1 MTITRR
7 NFAELAA
14 CMAAAGGARFV
25 AAMNGR
31 DARSPSVAMGSRRWY
46 KGMLHAHTCWS
57 DGYVLPEQAVAA
69 YKNAG
74 YDFFSITDH
83 NRQGADADRWM
94 EVASV
99 TGGWPP
105 TTIEPSVFEA
115 YMEAFPDA
123 RWRTDGGK
131 TYVRV
136 SPLSE
141 IVARFNENG
150 RFLFLPGCEVTTRI
164 GVPDN
169 VSRDVHMN
177 YIGLDAL
184 IPRAAKSG
192 LMEKLTDT
200 TVAEVIRETRNQV
213 GHLAAK
219 KGNPPHLFFVNH
231 PHWRYYDVLPED
243 LIANPDIRFFEVCN
257 TGSAWAPEES
267 MPKDGF
273 DNDRFWDTVNAV
285 RCQRGERLLYG
296 IGTDDTHMYPDSGT
310 SRCPITFGDAWIGV
324 RAAALTPAALVA
336 AMKNGDFYASGGVD
350 FEDIQ
355 FNCSTGTLTVSV
367 PAKAGVA
374 YTVKFITT
382 KRGANTNPVRT
393 VELSQQD
400 DRPARSVPVYSDAV
414 GAVVKTV
421 AFGSGEAARAS
432 YTLTDDDLYVRA
444 RVESNEQAVYPNA
457 INKMHP
463 PVKVAWTQPYRRE
476 SDGILYIHDVSVG
489 L

>member
-1 MTITRR
+1 
-7 NFAELAA
+7 
-14 CMAAAGGARFV
+14 
-25 AAMNGR
+25 
-31 DARSPSVAMGSRRWY
+31 
-46 KGMLHAHTCWS
+46 
-57 DGYVLPEQAVAA
+57 
-69 YKNAG
+69 
-74 YDFFSITDH
+74 
-83 NRQGADADRWM
+83 
-94 EVASV
+94 
-99 TGGWPP
+99 
-105 TTIEPSVFEA
+105 
-115 YMEAFPDA
+115 
-123 RWRTDGGK
+123 
-131 TYVRV
+131 
-136 SPLSE
+136 
-141 IVARFNENG
+141 
-150 RFLFLPGCEVTTRI
+150 
-164 GVPDN
+164 
-169 VSRDVHMN
+169 MN

-382 KRGANTNPVRT
+382 KRGADTGIVQT
-393 VELSQQD
+393 VSIPQTGKNWSG
-400 DRPARSVPVYSDAV
+400 RPARTVPIYSSAIGATAKSVSSKKGDR
-414 GAVVKTV
+414 V
-421 AFGSGEAARAS
+421 AAEYNLAE
-432 YTLTDDDLYVRA
+432 DDLYVRA
-444 RVESNEQAVYPNA
+444 RVESDERAPYYVLGGKGA
-457 INKMHP
+457 MHP
-463 PVKVAWTQPYRRE
+463 KVSMAWTQPYQR
-476 SDGILYIHDVSVG
+476 S
-489 L
+489 